1 MRRFAAIVATTAV
14 VGGMLLPVAPV
25 AQAATV
31 SFAYTGNSQT
41 WNVPAGVQSVHVTM
55 TGGAGGGR
63 EYGALTLSNQI
74 SGVLTLPAGTTQLEI
89 NVGGSGGWSANAA
102 TSTTGGWGNGF
113 GGANGGTA
121 TGTGGWAGG
130 SGGGATD
137 IRLPGALPSQALMV
151 AAGAGGSGGDAG
163 SLAYLGGAGTPG
175 SLTPATGAAGAGSGG
190 DGGAGGTPGTT
201 PGAGAGSGGN
211 APNSNDG
218 GGGGGGGG
226 WIGGGGGAAGQ
237 ADTVSFYSG
246 AGGGGAGGLSY
257 GDPSYV
263 QGLEQGT
270 ASSAG
275 VTITYLVASAW
286 APITLRVGEWIKA
299 PVATTSEI
307 GVTYEL
313 ASGEIPPGMTLD
325 GEQGTLSGAP
335 AQVGN
340 FTFNIAVRKYLD
352 ARYPI
357 TTVVTDQWTVN
368 PGNGAWLNASGASGI
383 AATTATLNG
392 FIKGGGE
399 PVSGIACRYSTDN
412 TFATGV
418 VSAPATPSS
427 VPASLATTLL
437 NCPATGLTG
446 NTVYFFQF
454 YGTQAGSQI
463 FSNINAFTS
472 SSTPAV
478 VTTGS
483 ATSITSTSAV
493 GNGTVSA
500 SQNVTSIVCRA
511 ATELQDVATATPVTA
526 SPSSTT
532 GVVSDSAVTCSFSG
546 LSANTLYYYGVFAT
560 DAAGTSTSTTWS
572 EFVTDQAPP
581 RLGLI
586 SASDIATS
594 TARISGSLS
603 ATNQPVTS
611 VYCRVVTSPGNP
623 ANGSVVAASPFTA
636 VGSARDLPVACS
648 LSGLSA
654 STAYRVRMYA
664 VDADGTTSSGNTV
677 TVTTT
682 AGGGGGGGSSPAP
695 EPAPTPI
702 PTTDTTTNST
712 SATVPVVIP
721 PAPPQPELVLPGL
734 VLVPS
739 GSEIPIRIRSLQ
751 EPPGRTLSSAP
762 AVSARRNVA
771 FAVTA
776 RDLPRSRALRVDVG
790 RGDTRPIRWEPLGTI
805 QTNDRG
811 RATLPALL
819 STRKGTLTF
828 RLTSGRTAEFIR
840 IRILP

>member
-1 MRRFAAIVATTAV
+1 MASALI
-14 VGGMLLPVAPV
+14 GGLLLPLAPA
-25 AQAATV
+25 AQAASV
-31 SFAYTGNSQT
+31 SFICTGSSQT

-63 EYGALTLSNQI
+63 EYGALNLSNEI

-89 NVGGSGGWSANAA
+89 NVGCSGGWSANAA

-121 TGTGGWAGG
+121 SGSGSWAGG

-151 AAGAGGSGGDAG
+151 AAGAGGSGGDADSLNYRGG
-163 SLAYLGGAGTPG
+163 SGTPG
-175 SLTPATGAAGAGSGG
+175 SLTPAAGAAGAGSGG

-201 PGAGAGSGGN
+201 PGAGAGTGGN

-237 ADTVSFYSG
+237 ADSISFYSG

-399 PVSGIACRYSTDN
+399 PVSSIACRYSTDN

-493 GNGTVSA
+493 GNGTVTA
-500 SQNVTSIVCRA
+500 SQNVSSIACRA
-511 ATELQDVATATPVTA
+511 ATQPQNVATATPVTA

-532 GVVSDSAVTCSFSG
+532 GVVSDQAVTCTFSG
-546 LSANTLYYYGVFAT
+546 LSPNTLYYYGVFAT
-560 DAAGTSTSTTWS
+560 DVAGTSTSVTWS
-572 EFVTDQAPP
+572 EFVTDTAPP

-586 SASDIATS
+586 SASAITAS
-594 TARISGSLS
+594 TARISGSVS

-664 VDADGTTSSGNTV
+664 VDADGTASSGNTV
-677 TVTTT
+677 TLTTT
-682 AGGGGGGGSSPAP
+682 ASGGGGGGSTPAP
-695 EPAPTPI
+695 EPAPTPMPTAA
-702 PTTDTTTNST
+702 PTTDSV

-721 PAPPQPELVLPGL
+721 PAPSQPELVLPGL

-739 GSEIPIRIRSLQ
+739 GSEIPVRIRSLQ
-751 EPPGRTLSSAP
+751 EPPGRTPSNAP
-762 AVSARRNVA
+762 TVSARRNVA
-771 FAVTA
+771 FAVAA

-790 RGDTRPIRWEPLGTI
+790 RGDARPIRWEALGTV
-805 QTNDRG
+805 QTSDRG

-819 STRKGTLTF
+819 STRKGTLTL
-828 RLTSGRTAEFIR
+828 RLTSGRAVEFIR
-840 IRILP
+840 VRILP